1 MCWLAAN
8 VRSASV
14 GFQSGCSREPF
25 FGEGETF
32 SFFNSGSGSGE
43 CLSNREA
50 FADASLLDFN
60 ALARAPA
67 FPDCDLFCDFSSAIE
82 SSAESLF
89 CVNPPSHGV
98 KNSKTSA
105 QIFDQRDGV
114 TPAILASLT
123 GLSGKTPSDRHMVMR
138 RSKYAPCCSV
148 VRCRVS
154 PR

>member
-1 MCWLAAN
+1 MFWLDAN
-8 VRSASV
+8 ERSDCD
-14 GFQSGCSREPF
+14 GTQSEGNREPF

-43 CLSNREA
+43 CLSDREA
-50 FADASLLDFN
+50 FANSSLLDFN

-67 FPDCDLFCDFSSAIE
+67 FPDSDLFCDFSSAIE

-98 KNSKTSA
+98 KNSRTSA
-105 QIFDQRDGV
+105 QIFCQREGV
-114 TPAILASLT
+114 RPAILASFT
-123 GLSGKTPSDRHMVMR
+123 GLSDRTPSERHMVIR

>member
-1 MCWLAAN
+1 MFWLAAK
-8 VRSASV
+8 VRSACE
-14 GFQSGCSREPF
+14 GTQSEGNRVPF
-25 FGEGETF
+25 FGEAVSF

-50 FADASLLDFN
+50 FAEASLLDFN
-60 ALARAPA
+60 ALALAPA
-67 FPDCDLFCDFSSAIE
+67 FPDCDLFSDFSSAIA

-98 KNSKTSA
+98 KNSRTSA
-105 QIFDQRDGV
+105 QIFDQREGV
-114 TPAILASLT
+114 RPAILASLT
-123 GLSGKTPSDRHMVMR
+123 GLSDKTPSDRHMVMR

>member
-1 MCWLAAN
+1 MFWVWAKA
-8 VRSASV
+8 RSSSD
-14 GFQSGCSREPF
+14 GLQSEGKREPF
-25 FGEGETF
+25 FGEAVSF

-43 CLSNREA
+43 CLSDREA

-67 FPDCDLFCDFSSAIE
+67 FPDSDLFCDFSSAIE

-89 CVNPPSHGV
+89 CVKPPSHGV
-98 KNSKTSA
+98 KNSRTSA
-105 QIFDQRDGV
+105 QIFCQREGV
-114 TPAILASLT
+114 SPAILANFT
-123 GLSGKTPSDRHMVMR
+123 GLSDRTPSDRHMVIS